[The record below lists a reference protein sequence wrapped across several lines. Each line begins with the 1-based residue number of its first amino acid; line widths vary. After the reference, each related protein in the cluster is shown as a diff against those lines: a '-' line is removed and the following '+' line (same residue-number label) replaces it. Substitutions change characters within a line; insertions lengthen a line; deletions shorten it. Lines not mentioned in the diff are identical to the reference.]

1 VCEVKTT
8 YGAVKGERAGGVYIW
23 RGIPY
28 AAPPVGE
35 LRFKKPEPPARWD
48 GVRDVTEFGD
58 SAPQVRRM
66 KRRAT
71 VERFSEDC
79 LYLNIWSPAA
89 DGEKRAVLLYIHG
102 GSFVEGAGSDQEY
115 DGTKL
120 ASEGDI
126 VLVTINYRI
135 GAIGFMDFSFFGDD
149 FTANCGLWD
158 IIAALKWVKEN
169 IGAFGG
175 DPDNVT
181 VCGQSAGASCI
192 CILSGAAEA
201 QKYFDRAIM
210 MSAAPTLVHSK
221 ALAQKAAHGFLEYMK
236 ISDPGSLMSA
246 SAMELAANQE
256 EFAQKSGL
264 GSTTFAP
271 CIDGELVTEYP
282 ISAAQAGE
290 MRAVSMLLGTTREEM
305 SFALHKS
312 LSHIVDIE
320 NIRDVAI
327 KVEKPETRERIAR
340 AYERYGKRGPGI
352 MFSDVTFR
360 LPSVWLSEVQS
371 RHADTWMYRFDY
383 ETLGMRLTGLHAFHS
398 SDIPFLFGNFRAGL
412 ARYMFMLAPNMRGA
426 RRLHK
431 EFRGDFLTFMKT
443 GELPWQKCDGEDGPA
458 KCYSLHSTVEQ
469 AVPAEVQ
476 QAYKDS
482 EFKKRSFTGSGMDLQ
497 IR

>member
-1 VCEVKTT
+1 MCEVKTT

-89 DGEKRAVLLYIHG
+89 DGGKRAVLFYIHG

-115 DGTKL
+115 DGAKL
-120 ASEGDI
+120 VSEGDI
-126 VLVTINYRI
+126 VLVTINYRM
-135 GAIGFMDFSFFGDD
+135 GTLGFMDFSFLGDE

-192 CILSGAAEA
+192 CILSGASEA
-201 QKYFDRAIM
+201 QKYFTKAIM

-221 ALAQKAAHGFLEYMK
+221 ALAQKAAYGFLEYMR
-236 ISDPGSLMSA
+236 ISDPGSLMSV

-282 ISAAQAGE
+282 ISAAQSGE

-320 NIRDVAI
+320 NIRNVAI

-431 EFRGDFLTFMKT
+431 EFMGDFLIFMKT

-458 KCYSLHSTVEQ
+458 KCYALRSAVEQ

-476 QAYKDS
+476 KAYKDS
-482 EFKKRSFTGSGMDLQ
+482 EFKKRSFAGSGMD
-497 IR
+497 IKI